1 MKKKLVFD
9 QGEGVVYRPPS
20 EDKSFIL
27 RVTTGCSH
35 NACSFCNMYRGVKFR
50 VRSLADITQ
59 QINRAAEYNADIKRV
74 FLADGNA
81 MVLPTEKLLQ
91 IIALLK
97 ESFPKLNRIS
107 CYAGARDLLNKSPEE
122 LKALQR
128 AGLKWVYLGVESGDG
143 QVLRNVNKGV
153 SVAEMTA
160 AGKKVLA
167 AGLKL
172 VAMIILGLGG
182 KADTTAHAL
191 NTAKLIN
198 ELNPTMVAVLTL
210 ELAEDMPLAAAVQR
224 GHFQP
229 LSAPEVM
236 GEFKLLVENIN
247 VQRPCVLDSTHP
259 INLLPLRATLPQAKD
274 EIIQSIQ
281 QVQAAL
287 AN

>member
-1 MKKKLVFD
+1 MKKLVFD

-35 NACSFCNMYRGVKFR
+35 NGCTFCNMYRDVKFR
-50 VRSLADITQ
+50 VRSMEDIAQ
-59 QINRAAEYNADIKRV
+59 QIALAAEHNNNIRRV

-81 MVLPTEKLLQ
+81 MVLPTPKLLQ
-91 IIALLK
+91 IIGMLK

-107 CYAGARDLLNKSPEE
+107 CYAGARDLLNKPLAE
-122 LKALQR
+122 LVALQQ
-128 AGLKWVYLGVESGDG
+128 AGLKWVYLGVESGDE
-143 QVLRNVNKGV
+143 QVLRGVNKGV
-153 SVAEMTA
+153 GVAEMID

-191 NTAKLIN
+191 NTARLIN
-198 ELNPTMVAVLTL
+198 EVNPTMVAVLTL
-210 ELAEDMPLAAAVQR
+210 ELAEDMPLATAVQR
-224 GHFQP
+224 GQFQP
-229 LSAPEVM
+229 LSTQEVM

-247 VQRPCVLDSTHP
+247 VQRPCLLDSTHP
-259 INLLPLRATLPQAKD
+259 FNLLPIRGTLPQAKG
-274 EIIQSIQ
+274 EILLSIQ

-287 AN
+287 AD